1 MIGFGQLLAATG
13 GQATGAEQHAR
24 YVRHIVEAGQHL
36 LMLINELLDLAQIEA
51 GKVSVQLQSV
61 PVQQLLDECLRMMA
75 PMAAPRSIQLI
86 APVDC
91 ALHAL
96 ADRGR
101 LKQVLIN
108 LVSNA
113 IKYNRNGGVVSITC
127 QPATAM
133 RLRLEVRDTGAG
145 LRPAQMAELFQ
156 PFNRLGQETGKTE
169 GSGIGLVLTRRLVEL
184 MNGEIG
190 ASSTPD
196 VGSVFWVELAQAAAL
211 PDSAADAGT
220 DTLQTPLSEREAAPG
235 QVPVLCVDDHPASQ
249 MLVEEILRH
258 RPQLKLLKADNG
270 WLGVELAR
278 AHRPAIIFMD
288 NNMPGMNGR
297 EAQRILHADARTA
310 HIPIIALTASAMSG
324 DVQQGVAAGFFRYL
338 TKPVD
343 VAQLLQAV
351 DDALAGGG
359 STGS

>member
-1 MIGFGQLLAATG
+1 V
-13 GQATGAEQHAR
+13 QA
-24 YVRHIVEAGQHL
+24 
-36 LMLINELLDLAQIEA
+36 
-51 GKVSVQLQSV
+51 
-61 PVQQLLDECLRMMA
+61 LLDECLRMME
-75 PMAAPRSIQLI
+75 PMAATRSIQQV
-86 APVDC
+86 APTDC
-91 ALHAL
+91 ELHAL

-101 LKQVLIN
+101 LKQALIN
-108 LVSNA
+108 LLSNA
-113 IKYNRNGGVVSITC
+113 IKYNRTGGVVSISCT
-127 QPATAM
+127 QPREL
-133 RLRLEVRDTGAG
+133 RLRIEVRDTGAG

-169 GSGIGLVLTRRLVEL
+169 GSGIGLVLTKRLVEL

-196 VGSVFWVELAQAAAL
+196 VGSVFWIELPEAAAVPAL
-211 PDSAADAGT
+211 TANAK
-220 DTLQTPLSEREAAPG
+220 LQTALTHAPEAAPATE

-288 NNMPGMNGR
+288 NNMPGMSGR
-297 EAQRILHADARTA
+297 DAQRILRADSRTA
-310 HIPIIALTASAMSG
+310 HIPIIALTASAMNG
-324 DVQQGVAAGFFRYL
+324 DAEDGVAAGFFRYL

-343 VAQLLQAV
+343 VAELLGAV
-351 DDALAGGG
+351 DDALHSVNAASPAPASGHDGAA
-359 STGS
+359 T